1 VRLPSSLRY
10 ADTIRTIQARVEDY
24 VELIKAVNERE
35 ALFGF
40 EVSKFEVFNTSAS
53 TSIPSAAFT
62 SIPSAAPT
70 SIPSAAS
77 TSIPSAASTS
87 RSLQVLQT
95 IQLDL
100 EPFAQLWITSFDF
113 KLALPD
119 WKFGPFLQ
127 LNFDDVQVWFYV
139 T

>member
-1 VRLPSSLRY
+1 
-10 ADTIRTIQARVEDY
+10 VEDY

-35 ALFGF
+35 VLFGF
-40 EVSKFEVFNTSAS
+40 EVSKFEVFNTAAT
-53 TSIPSAAFT
+53 TSFPPAAAT
-62 SIPSAAPT
+62 SLSPQT
-70 SIPSAAS
+70 
-77 TSIPSAASTS
+77 
-87 RSLQVLQT
+87 LQT

-127 LNFDDVQVWFYV
+127 LNYDDLQVRLGA

>member
-1 VRLPSSLRY
+1 M
-10 ADTIRTIQARVEDY
+10 EDY
-24 VELIKAVNERE
+24 VELIKVVNERE
-35 ALFGF
+35 VLFGF
-40 EVSKFEVFNTSAS
+40 EVSKFEVFNTASS
-53 TSIPSAAFT
+53 TSIPSAAAT
-62 SIPSAAPT
+62 SLSHQT
-70 SIPSAAS
+70 
-77 TSIPSAASTS
+77 
-87 RSLQVLQT
+87 LQT

-127 LNFDDVQVWFYV
+127 LNFDDVQVRLGV